1 MVYRCGTDPGS
12 SGGPIFKVVNKDL
25 VIVGLHRGGL
35 KDDWDKKGAIGYNYG
50 TPFSDIITSIQKD
63 WYPTG
68 IAIYR

>member
-12 SGGPIFKVVNKDL
+12 SGGPIFKVVNVDM

-35 KDDWDKKGAIGYNYG
+35 KDDWDNKGAIGYNYG
-50 TPFSDIITSIQKD
+50 TPFSDIIKSIQKD

-68 IAIYR
+68 I